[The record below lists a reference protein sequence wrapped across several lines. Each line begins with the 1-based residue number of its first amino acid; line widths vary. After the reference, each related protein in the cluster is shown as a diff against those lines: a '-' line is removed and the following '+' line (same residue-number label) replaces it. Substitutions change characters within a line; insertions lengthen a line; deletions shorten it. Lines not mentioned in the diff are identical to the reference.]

1 MSDIWTWPRVS
12 RGSGW
17 VVCLSPRGLGV
28 SVSMAISM
36 GLHALP
42 QQLVG
47 VPTTLTRAPGLYNH
61 TDPWSQEAPWHAVL
75 RVSPSAPQRPRR
87 LWRCLGGHSRG
98 SKQEAEC
105 DGSNKAAFLVTL
117 VNRQVLFHLA
127 WRGRSDVK
135 ERWPSAPLC
144 SFHLAEENTEAQR
157 SNCSPACRKT
167 FLPNCSRWGVSCGAS
182 GQPLGRERATQS

>member
-1 MSDIWTWPRVS
+1 M
-12 RGSGW
+12 
-17 VVCLSPRGLGV
+17 LAEGLGEWSVFPPGDWGV

-75 RVSPSAPQRPRR
+75 RGSPSAPQRPRP

-135 ERWPSAPLC
+135 ER
-144 SFHLAEENTEAQR
+144 
-157 SNCSPACRKT
+157 
-167 FLPNCSRWGVSCGAS
+167 
-182 GQPLGRERATQS
+182 

>member
-1 MSDIWTWPRVS
+1 MGKPDRENFPWNLVISSCLLDS
-12 RGSGW
+12 GSTS
-17 VVCLSPRGLGV
+17 VRCLIFERDLVLAEGLGEWSVFPPGDWGV

-75 RVSPSAPQRPRR
+75 RVSPSAPQRPRP

-105 DGSNKAAFLVTL
+105 
-117 VNRQVLFHLA
+117 
-127 WRGRSDVK
+127 GRFKQS
-135 ERWPSAPLC
+135 
-144 SFHLAEENTEAQR
+144 
-157 SNCSPACRKT
+157 
-167 FLPNCSRWGVSCGAS
+167 GVSCHACKQTGTFPS
-182 GQPLGRERATQS
+182 CLERAFWR